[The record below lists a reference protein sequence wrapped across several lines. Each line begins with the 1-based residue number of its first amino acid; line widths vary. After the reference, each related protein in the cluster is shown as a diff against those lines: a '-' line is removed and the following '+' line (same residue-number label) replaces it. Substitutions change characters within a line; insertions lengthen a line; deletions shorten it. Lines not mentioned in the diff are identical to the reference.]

1 MLSFELKY
9 VYVRGEYI
17 VCTLIQYVLE
27 YLQKQ
32 IIYIVYVYITVS
44 YINIRT
50 IDSVYEPNISKHL

>member
-1 MLSFELKY
+1 MALVGMLSFELKY
-9 VYVRGEYI
+9 VHGRGEYI
-17 VCTLIQYVLE
+17 ACTLIQYVLE

-50 IDSVYEPNISKHL
+50 TIMDKVE